1 MMNSLKLTNPNVSR
15 SERLISIL
23 AGSYLLYDA
32 LLKDKKSITEAALSG
47 YLLYR
52 GITGSCAFY
61 NAIGKTKPDNRSR
74 NVNIQLTQ
82 EVDKPR
88 EEVYNFWRNLE
99 NLPLF
104 MQHLENVNAL
114 NDTITVW
121 EAKMPVGMGNLR
133 WKSTIVEEKENEILG
148 WKSLPGSE
156 IENAGKVE
164 FEDVGVGTTRLHVVL
179 SYKAPFGIP
188 GEGAARLINPIFEDM
203 LREDVLS
210 FKELIENREALEEGD
225 VEVDKTS

>member
-1 MMNSLKLTNPNVSR
+1 MNSLKLTNPNVSR

-23 AGSYLLYDA
+23 VGSYLFYDA
-32 LLKDKKSITEAALSG
+32 LVKEKKSITEAAISG
-47 YLLYR
+47 FLLYR
-52 GITGSCAFY
+52 GITGSCAVY

-88 EEVYNFWRNLE
+88 EEVYDFWRNLE

-104 MQHLENVNAL
+104 MQHLDNVNVL
-114 NDTITVW
+114 NDTISVW

-133 WKSTIVEEKENEILG
+133 WKSAIVEEKENEVLG

-164 FEDVGVGTTRLHVVL
+164 FEDIGVGITRLHVVL
-179 SYKAPFGIP
+179 SYKAPLGIP

-225 VEVDKTS
+225 VATDEEV